1 MCLFNVMCDAI
12 YLGRTKT
19 PIQPCQAWAW
29 FYGRSMDAHKVFAG
43 AIILFEDNRFAYGEK
58 RMVAIGLLGIAVV
71 VVVHVDDDDT
81 IHIPSMR
88 QASKNEQKTYFA
100 NLWRLSRI

>member
-1 MCLFNVMCDAI
+1 MSCVMQFTWDEQKRQSNLAKHG
-12 YLGRTKT
+12 LD
-19 PIQPCQAWAW
+19 
-29 FYGRSMDAHKVFAG
+29 FMDAHKVFAG

-81 IHIPSMR
+81 IHIISMR
-88 QASKNEQKTYFA
+88 RATKNEQKTYFA
-100 NLWRLSRI
+100 NL

>member
-1 MCLFNVMCDAI
+1 MQFTWDEQKRQSNLAKHGLDF
-12 YLGRTKT
+12 
-19 PIQPCQAWAW
+19 
-29 FYGRSMDAHKVFAG
+29 MDAHKVFAG

-81 IHIPSMR
+81 IHIISMR